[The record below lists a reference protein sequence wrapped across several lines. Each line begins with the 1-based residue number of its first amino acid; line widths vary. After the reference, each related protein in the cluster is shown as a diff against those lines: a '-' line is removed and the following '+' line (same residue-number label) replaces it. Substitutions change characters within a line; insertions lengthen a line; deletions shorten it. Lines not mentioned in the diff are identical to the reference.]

1 MTSYVAFLRAINV
14 GGRRVQME
22 RLRELF
28 EELGFADVDTYRASG
43 NVVFAADGLPSE
55 LEQTIE
61 EHLAA
66 RLGYEVP
73 TFVRTLSGLASL
85 AEDSAFQDVE
95 AASSKQ
101 YVVFLDRDLDEKQ
114 HRQLD
119 NLGNEVDQFMAD
131 GRHIFWHRTVDAGE
145 SMPTSDIE
153 SVLGVVGT
161 RRTLTRVQRI
171 VTTYG

>member
-1 MTSYVAFLRAINV
+1 MTRYAAFLRAINV
-14 GGRRVQME
+14 GGRRVQMD

-43 NVVFAADGLPSE
+43 NVVFAADGPPSE
-55 LEQTIE
+55 LEETIE

-73 TFVRTLSGLASL
+73 TFVRTLSDLASL
-85 AEDSAFQDVE
+85 AEASAFQDVGG
-95 AASSKQ
+95 APRKQ
-101 YVVFLDRDLDEKQ
+101 YVVFLARELDEKQ
-114 HRQLD
+114 HRRLD
-119 NLGNEVDQFMAD
+119 DLENEVDQFVAD
-131 GRHIFWHRTVDAGE
+131 ERHIFWHRAVDAGE

-153 SVLGVVGT
+153 SALGVVGT
-161 RRTLTRVQRI
+161 RRTLTTVQRI